1 MKRAM
6 ISILI
11 LTVFGFWIP
20 GVSAE
25 ISQDLDPMVSPEP
38 QAIVKE
44 ENPMNTD
51 NINTSQKGD
60 TAVTPEAAITDKKV
74 EETKK
79 EKTKKSSKKKSS
91 KKKSSSK
98 KSSAKNSKKQKGSS
112 Y

>member
-1 MKRAM
+1 MKRTM
-6 ISILI
+6 VSMLI
-11 LTVFGFWIP
+11 LAVLSFWVP
-20 GVSAE
+20 NANAE
-25 ISQDLDPMVSPEP
+25 VSQDLDPMASPEP

-44 ENPMNTD
+44 ENSMNTD

-60 TAVTPEAAITDKKV
+60 TAVTPEAAMTDKKV

-98 KSSAKNSKKQKGSS
+98 KSSSKNSKKQKGSS